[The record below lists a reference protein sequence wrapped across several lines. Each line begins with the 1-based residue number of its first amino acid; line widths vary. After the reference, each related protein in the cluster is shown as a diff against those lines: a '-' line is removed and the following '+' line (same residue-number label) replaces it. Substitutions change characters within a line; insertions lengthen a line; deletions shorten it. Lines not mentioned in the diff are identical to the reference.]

1 MRKRHFLFATTAR
14 QALRLGCLCGA
25 LIAPALMAQTAPAP
39 APAATASSAAKAPGS
54 GVYKWKDANGRV
66 YYGDKAPT
74 PTAETVKLY
83 SGPSEAEIQ
92 AARDRLNAM
101 QAELDTKSAG
111 RRSAD
116 GNASTTVAAP
126 TGDPASGD
134 ESVCEAKWREYNE
147 SYACFDP
154 YRLVGGGIRPEGFAK
169 CKQVRQPEP
178 CQ

>member
-1 MRKRHFLFATTAR
+1 MRKRHLLHAATVR
-14 QALRLGCLCGA
+14 QALRLSCLCGA
-25 LIAPALMAQTAPAP
+25 LIAPALMAQATPAP
-39 APAATASSAAKAPGS
+39 TPTAAASSAAKPSGP

-74 PTAETVKLY
+74 PKAEPVKLY
-83 SGPSEAEIQ
+83 GGPSEAEIQ

-101 QAELDTKSAG
+101 QAELDAKAAG
-111 RRSAD
+111 RRSPD
-116 GNASTTVAAP
+116 GNASTTAAAP
-126 TGDPASGD
+126 SGDGPRGD